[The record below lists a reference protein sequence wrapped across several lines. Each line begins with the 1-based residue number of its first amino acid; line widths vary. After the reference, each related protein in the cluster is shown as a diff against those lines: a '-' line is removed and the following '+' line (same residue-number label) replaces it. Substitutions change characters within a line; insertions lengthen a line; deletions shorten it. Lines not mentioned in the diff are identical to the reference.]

1 MCIFRPLPGPE
12 EVENVC
18 CVHGDLLCY
27 NWRISA
33 SREEK

>member
-18 CVHGDLLCY
+18 CVHRGLLCTGGVL
-27 NWRISA
+27 A
-33 SREEK
+33 QQG